1 MGNRKKV
8 FIVDDDTII
17 HESIAAVLSTEEF
30 EIIHA
35 YDGHDILARI
45 KNEQPDIIILD
56 IVMPLGDGRDI
67 CRDIRANPE
76 TKKIKILMLSAK
88 KEHHERILGLELGA
102 DDYITKPFNPVFIA
116 NKIKRMCGVELKPSM
131 PTD

>member
-1 MGNRKKV
+1 MGIRKKV

-17 HESIAAVLSTEEF
+17 HESIEAVLSTEAF

-35 YDGHDILARI
+35 YDGHDILGRI

-67 CRDIRANPE
+67 CRDIRADPE
-76 TKKIKILMLSAK
+76 TKTIKILMLSAK

-102 DDYITKPFNPVFIA
+102 DDYVTKPFNPVFIA

-131 PTD
+131 PAS